1 NLYSIGIQV
10 NGGFYQMTS
19 SDHYGIG
26 SVERSVTC
34 LVQLAVGDYV
44 EVFAETFIT
53 GVIVDNYSGKT
64 IFEVQ
69 QVR

>member
-1 NLYSIGIQV
+1 
-10 NGGFYQMTS
+10 MTS